1 MLSCVQL
8 LQPHR
13 LVCHVPLPMGFSRQE
28 YWSGL
33 PFPSPLRVIMI
44 PYSGIQN
51 VRVLRST
58 HTSALVTA
66 SLTTGPQGRHHCSH
80 FTAAEAEA
88 QRGEAKFRELTVIQ
102 QQAGAVAW
110 PPVRALEV
118 LSQGRACVVCSGAHP
133 QTLAPGLPDPLRPQ
147 VDVLGHRR

>member
-1 MLSCVQL
+1 
-8 LQPHR
+8 
-13 LVCHVPLPMGFSRQE
+13 MGFSRQE

-110 PPVRALEV
+110 PPVRALARPLTGQGLCGV
-118 LSQGRACVVCSGAHP
+118 LRGPPPGTSPRPPRSSPASSGRSGPPAGSSWRTVRT
-133 QTLAPGLPDPLRPQ
+133 QRPQ
-147 VDVLGHRR
+147 VAAVQQ